1 MPANLTHQYRK
12 AEEEY
17 RKAQTPAEQVVCLQ
31 TMLRLI
37 PKHKGTDHLQAD
49 LKKRLKEAKAET
61 EAEKKSPRKGPSYR
75 FPRQGAGQV
84 VLVGGPN
91 SGKSRILAELTK
103 AAPEVADYP
112 FTTREPAPGMMP
124 WEDVMVQL
132 IDTPPVTASH
142 IEPYLVN
149 LVRAADMVLLCMDGS
164 SDDAAAETA
173 EVVKQLSQRKTLL
186 SSETGFDEEDFALV
200 RLSTIL
206 TVTRADDSDCDTR
219 IELFR
224 EEVSTCFTT
233 QKVEL
238 DREESREEL
247 RNLIYESLGQIRV
260 YTKAPGKPAD
270 YKSPFTIPVGGRVE
284 DLAYQVHRQLAGTF
298 KYARVW
304 GKSAHDGQTVGRD
317 HALCDKDL
325 VELHG

>member
-1 MPANLTHQYRK
+1 MPANLTVQYRK

-17 RKAQTPAEQVVCLQ
+17 RKAQTPAEQVECLQ
-31 TMLRLI
+31 NMLRLI

-49 LKKRLKEAKAET
+49 LKKRLKGAKAET
-61 EAEKKSPRKGPSYR
+61 EAEKKSPKKGTGYR

-91 SGKSRILAELTK
+91 SGKSRIMAELTH

-124 WEDVMVQL
+124 WEDVAVQL
-132 IDTPPVTASH
+132 IDTPPVTANH

-149 LVRAADMVLLCMDGS
+149 LVRAADMVLLCIDGS
-164 SDDAAAETA
+164 SDDAPAETA
-173 EVVKQLSQRKTLL
+173 EAVQQLAQRKTLL
-186 SSETGFDEEDFALV
+186 SNETGFDEEDFTLM
-200 RLSTIL
+200 RLKTIL

-224 EEVSTCFTT
+224 EEVPVCFTT

-270 YKSPFTIPVGGRVE
+270 YKSPFTIPQGGRVE

-304 GKSAHDGQTVGRD
+304 GTSAHDGQTVGRD